1 MSNNKKLGL
10 GLLITLGVGSM
21 IGGGIFNSPTDLI
34 GKANPQ
40 AALIAWGIGGI
51 GVICLALVFQML
63 ANKRPELKGGI
74 YSYARNGFGEYI
86 GFNSAW
92 GYWIAAFL
100 GNVSFF
106 ILLFKTINSLLGEGK
121 ELNPVIS
128 FIFGTLILWIIHLII
143 TKGIKDAGVLNAIV
157 TIAKLIP
164 LALVIVLGLLI
175 FNTATFF
182 VDNWQTI
189 LAANGEITSLREQVE
204 SAMGTVLWCFV
215 GVEAAVVLSERA
227 QSQKLVGKATV
238 IAVLITLAIYVLVST
253 LAMGIVDAKGLAEA
267 STPLAEVLDKTYLG
281 GTGGL
286 IVKFGVI
293 TSVLGATLSWIMLT
307 AEIPYVAARDGVM
320 PRWFA
325 KENKNGVPI
334 NSLIMSN
341 AATQLFLLSLLSEK
355 LQGTYYMVYNIAT
368 TTILI
373 PYLFS
378 ALYSVKVCLQEKKIS
393 GGIIVSLIATVYAVY
408 VIYAVGLLYLAL
420 TVIIFAV
427 GALPY
432 YFAKKEKGLKFT
444 TAEMIT
450 AVTLIL
456 GALYLIYQIAI
467 GKITL

>member
-1 MSNNKKLGL
+1 MVNDKKLGL
-10 GLLITLGVGSM
+10 GLLIALGIGSM

-40 AALIAWGIGGI
+40 ATLIAWAIGGI

-63 ANKRPELKGGI
+63 ANKKPELKGGI
-74 YSYARNGFGEYI
+74 YSYARSGFGEYI

-92 GYWIAAFL
+92 GYWISAFL

-106 ILLFKTINSLLGEGK
+106 ILLFKTINSLLGEGRS
-121 ELNPVIS
+121 LNPIVS
-128 FIFGTLILWIIHLII
+128 FVLGSAILWIIHFIV

-164 LALVIVLGLLI
+164 LVLVVLLGLFI
-175 FNTATFF
+175 FNASTFF
-182 VDNWQTI
+182 VENWDTV
-189 LAANGEITSLREQVE
+189 LKATGEPTTMWGQVR

-227 QSQKLVGKATV
+227 ESQKLVGKATV
-238 IAVLITLAIYVLVST
+238 ISVVITLGIYVLVST
-253 LAMGIVDAKGLAEA
+253 LAMGIIDAKGLAEA
-267 STPLAEVLDKTYLG
+267 STPLADVLGATVLG
-281 GTGGL
+281 GAGGL
-286 IVKFGVI
+286 IVKFGII

-307 AEIPYVAARDGVM
+307 AEIAYIAAKDNVM

-341 AATQLFLLSLLSEK
+341 ALTQLFLLALLSER
-355 LQGTYYMVYNIAT
+355 LQSAYYMVYYIAT

-378 ALYSVKVCLQEKKIS
+378 TLYSIKVSLEEKKVN
-393 GGIIVSLIATVYAVY
+393 GGIVISLIATIYAIY
-408 VIYAVGLLYLAL
+408 VIYAVGLMYLAL
-420 TVIIFAV
+420 TIIIFAI

-432 YFAKKEKGLKFT
+432 YISKKEKGLKYT
-444 TAEMIT
+444 TFELIST
-450 AVTLIL
+450 CVLIL
-456 GALYLIYQIAI
+456 GAAYLIYQIFA
-467 GKITL
+467 GKITP